1 MCSVEYNIRIKHQCN
16 SGRYVTFIMQDV
28 YQLENAVRHLINI

>member
-1 MCSVEYNIRIKHQCN
+1 
-16 SGRYVTFIMQDV
+16 MQDV